1 MNECKNSMNYDAIV
15 LGAGGVGAAALYHL
29 ARRGVRAL
37 GLDRF
42 PPGHDRGSSH
52 GDTRIIRQAYFE
64 HADYVPLALRSYEL
78 WAELE
83 ARRGE
88 QLFHQVGLLQ
98 IGPPQGP
105 VVQGVLGSAQ
115 QHGLQVERLDD
126 RQIAERFPGHR
137 TPAGMIGVLE
147 RKAGYL
153 RVEACVIAH
162 ADEAVKLGAE
172 LQTGVTVLSWRA
184 TSAGVEVE
192 TDRGQF
198 TAGRLI
204 ISAGAWAPELLQD
217 LGIRFEVRRKPLFWF
232 ATDSEKHLAAHGAP
246 TFLYEMPHG
255 VFYGFPQVDG
265 HGVKVAEHSGGEPV
279 PDPLA
284 LDRKL
289 RAGEESR
296 VAEFVAGQL
305 PGVSTRMS
313 RYSVCM
319 YTMSPDE
326 HFVVDRHPEHPHV
339 VLAAGLSGHGFK
351 FTCALGE
358 ALVELAME
366 GKTSLPMGFLAMGR
380 AGLCGK

>member
-1 MNECKNSMNYDAIV
+1 MNYDAIV
-15 LGAGGVGAAALYHL
+15 LGTGGVGAAALYHL

-42 PPGHDRGSSH
+42 APGHDRGSSH

-78 WAELE
+78 WGELE

-98 IGPPQGP
+98 IGPPAGS
-105 VVQGVLGSAQ
+105 VVQGVLGSARM
-115 QHGLQVERLDD
+115 HGLQVERLD
-126 RQIAERFPGHR
+126 RSQIAAQFPGHR
-137 TPAGMIGVLE
+137 TPEGMIGVLE

-153 RVEACVIAH
+153 RVEACVKAH
-162 ADEAVKLGAE
+162 AEEAVKLGAA
-172 LQTGVTVLSWRA
+172 LQSGVTVAGWRA
-184 TSAGVEVE
+184 TSNGVEVD
-192 TDRGQF
+192 TDRGKF

-204 ISAGAWAPELLQD
+204 ISAGAWAPELLKD

-232 ATDSEKHLAAHGAP
+232 ETDGPMHRVEAGAP

-265 HGVKVAEHSGGEPV
+265 YGVKVAEHSGGEV
-279 PDPLA
+279 VLDPLT
-284 LDRKL
+284 LDRTF
-289 RAGEESR
+289 RPGEEAR

-305 PGVSTRMS
+305 PGVSPRTLRH
-313 RYSVCM
+313 SVCM

-326 HFVVDRHPEHPHV
+326 HFVVDRHPEHAQV
-339 VLAAGLSGHGFK
+339 FFAAGLSGHGFK

-358 ALVELAME
+358 ALAELALE
-366 GKTSLPMGFLAMGR
+366 GRTKLPMKFLEMGR
-380 AGLCGK
+380 AELRGEG